1 MSVEP
6 PEAMD
11 TGDSWQKPA
20 QHSALASLGAGASGS
35 GSQRQV
41 MSPST
46 QSVQG
51 GSDELRNAAALSMM
65 TGPGFVVNNLT
76 QIMMNSEINVALQH
90 LMRVEEQRHEDQ
102 TSMIQNGIQGLADE
116 VWKVTQ
122 TLSYAVAQISEQAG
136 KNDNEIGQALIGWT
150 QEWEKRLTK
159 WASDI

>member
-1 MSVEP
+1 MSFEP

-11 TGDSWQKPA
+11 TDASWQIPA
-20 QHSALASLGAGASGS
+20 PNSALESLGAGASGS

-90 LMRVEEQRHEDQ
+90 LMRVEEQRNDDQ
-102 TSMIQNGIQGLADE
+102 TNMIHNGLQGMAEE
-116 VWKVTQ
+116 VWKVTN
-122 TLSYAVAQISEQAG
+122 TLSRAVAQIADQAG
-136 KNDNEIGQALIGWT
+136 KKDNKIGQALI
-150 QEWEKRLTK
+150 
-159 WASDI
+159 